1 MFISVS
7 DFTWFESDDEI
18 YITVPLKGTPSK
30 TCDLFI
36 STRYVKIVFK
46 PYIFECVLWG
56 FIDVDN
62 SKVVLE
68 NCVAAHMT
76 LKKKTVSKWPKLEA
90 DEMKEKESLMRIR
103 QEAIAE
109 VQARE
114 TEREKNSRE
123 EKRLGEKTA
132 LKAMMRIEGEERNR
146 HEETKKAATFAAM
159 QELVEGQK
167 KMQQQA
173 KERDA
178 KIAAARAFAREV
190 YGGGNTVSPTPAT
203 LKQYIFK
210 GCEKPQVPVR
220 SNDKIVVSFTPRVFP
235 TPERESM
242 KDDEEKWLRAQA
254 EHRRIL
260 TSKVVEDGDLS
271 EAEKDPIWLQ
281 KKAAALFRAGD
292 FEAAALA
299 YTEALKRAPKL
310 PSLHLN
316 RSACYLQT
324 RNFFRALED
333 ASTALDL
340 LKPAVPQNLNS
351 RIKAH
356 IRRGVAFCNLQMF
369 KEGISEYEAA
379 AKLNPAD
386 TTIQDDLSRLKG
398 MMSKPIKRPIN
409 T

>member
-7 DFTWFESDDEI
+7 DFTWFESDGEI
-18 YITVPLKGTPSK
+18 YISVPLKGTPSK

-56 FIDVDN
+56 CIDVDN

-90 DEMKEKESLMRIR
+90 DEMKEKEALMRIR

-173 KERDA
+173 KGRDA
-178 KIAAARAFAREV
+178 KSVAARAFAREV

-242 KDDEEKWLRAQA
+242 KDDEEKWLRTQV

-292 FEAAALA
+292 FEAAAFA

>member
-281 KKAAALFRAGD
+281 KKAA
-292 FEAAALA
+292 
-299 YTEALKRAPKL
+299 
-310 PSLHLN
+310 LHLN